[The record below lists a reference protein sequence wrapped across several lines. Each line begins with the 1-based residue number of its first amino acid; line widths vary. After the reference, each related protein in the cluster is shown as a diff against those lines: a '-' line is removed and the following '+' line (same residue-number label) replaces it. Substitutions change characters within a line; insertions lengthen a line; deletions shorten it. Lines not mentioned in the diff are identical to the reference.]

1 MFEFMAFA
9 SIIFFGL
16 IILTLFAA
24 IGFILKLTFKLVL
37 LPVTL
42 VWWLLKGV
50 LLLVGI
56 ALAIAF
62 APIALLLLLVALPLL
77 LIAGLFSAGFAL
89 VT

>member
-1 MFEFMAFA
+1 MALV
-9 SIIFFGL
+9 SIIFFGVV
-16 IILTLFAA
+16 ILTLFAA
-24 IGFILKLTFKLVL
+24 IGFVLKLTFKLVL

-42 VWWLLKGV
+42 LWWLVKGV

-62 APIALLLLLVALPLL
+62 APVALVLLLIALPLL
-77 LIAGLFSAGFAL
+77 LIVGLFGAGFAL